1 MVSLWEALGKAKEY
15 RWVDLTHELENDSPY
30 WSGIPSGSVELGKQ
44 VMDYAEMGF
53 EIQTFKFPGQFGTHI
68 DYPAHFV
75 PGARRAAAFGLKET
89 VLPLVV
95 LDVSQKAASDRD
107 YELTVQDV
115 LEFEERYGRIPKGCF
130 VALRTDWSKG
140 WPSMEKLCG
149 LDGEGNEHFPAWGY
163 EALRFLYEERGI
175 AANGHETLD
184 TDAPVGA
191 GAALRALRAGAGRLS
206 GGGDVQPG
214 PGAAGGGC
222 DRGGRAADRLRQRP
236 AGAGVRRLP
245 GLTPSSLT
253 PKGAARETRSSKLQ
267 KYKKGAMYH
276 DDAQ

>member
-15 RWVDLTHELENDSPY
+15 RWVDLTHELENSSPY

-44 VMDYAEMGF
+44 AMDYAEMGF

-95 LDVSQKAASDRD
+95 LDVSQKAAADRD

-115 LEFEERYGRIPKGCF
+115 LEFEERYGRIPEGCF

-140 WPSMEKLCG
+140 WPSMEKLSG

-184 TDAPVGA
+184 TDAPVSSSVRGLCCERYVLERDAFQVEAMCNLDQVPPVGA
-191 GAALRALRAGAGRLS
+191 VIVVAAPRIACANGLPVRAFAVCP
-206 GGGDVQPG
+206 D
-214 PGAAGGGC
+214 
-222 DRGGRAADRLRQRP
+222 
-236 AGAGVRRLP
+236 
-245 GLTPSSLT
+245 
-253 PKGAARETRSSKLQ
+253 
-267 KYKKGAMYH
+267 
-276 DDAQ
+276 

>member
-184 TDAPVGA
+184 TDAPVSSWVRGLRCERYVLERDAFQVEAMCNLDQVPPVGA
-191 GAALRALRAGAGRLS
+191 VIVVAAPRIACANGLPVRACAVCP
-206 GGGDVQPG
+206 D
-214 PGAAGGGC
+214 
-222 DRGGRAADRLRQRP
+222 
-236 AGAGVRRLP
+236 
-245 GLTPSSLT
+245 
-253 PKGAARETRSSKLQ
+253 
-267 KYKKGAMYH
+267 
-276 DDAQ
+276 

>member
-175 AANGHETLD
+175 AANGHETLGHRR
-184 TDAPVGA
+184 ACLLVGA

-222 DRGGRAADRLRQRP
+222 DRGGRRRGSACANGLPVRASPSARIDAILPDAERR
-236 AGAGVRRLP
+236 GAGDKVFK
-245 GLTPSSLT
+245 TA
-253 PKGAARETRSSKLQ
+253 KV
-267 KYKKGAMYH
+267 
-276 DDAQ
+276 